1 MNTER
6 WPVDYET
13 LSKGDVIGVERLER
27 ITAMKYG
34 TKDYELAI
42 LALSKRIEAVM
53 EKMRRP
59 VSTKIEKGCIQIL
72 DDPAASDYQHGRC
85 GQALRAIRRGVRRLL
100 QVDSSRLTAEQRE
113 RHDVRICIHSRTL
126 QGALLGKRN
135 KIQLSPTVDNR
146 PKLTETMA
154 HVGQAAH

>member
-1 MNTER
+1 
-6 WPVDYET
+6 
-13 LSKGDVIGVERLER
+13 
-27 ITAMKYG
+27 
-34 TKDYELAI
+34 
-42 LALSKRIEAVM
+42 M

-59 VSTKIEKGCIQIL
+59 VSTRIEKGCIQIL

-113 RHDVRICIHSRTL
+113 RHDARIQIHSRTL

-146 PKLTETMA
+146 PKLMETMA
-154 HVGQAAH
+154 HAGQAAH